1 MSRAKKPSSPPVA
14 HPTYRNRVLELRYL
28 KPGEIADHPHQWRL
42 HPETQKAAV
51 EGVLREIGI
60 AGVLLVY
67 QSATNGGG
75 YTAVDGHLRKSLDAN
90 QPWPCVVLDVDD
102 AESAYLLS
110 THDPLS
116 AMAEASAAQLDAL
129 LREVSSGESAVQ
141 QLLAQLAEQHGVTPA
156 GAGSGG
162 GAPDPGPQT
171 DRAAELQAKWGT
183 AVGQIWQL
191 GRHRVACGDCTDKT
205 VVDQIMQSTPMA
217 TVIFDPPYDA
227 DIFLLS
233 QRWTATDILLFTDH
247 RHVLECVA
255 GWCQPFRCL
264 FAWDGITSW
273 YTPGWPLARGKFC
286 LWLGGSAYNPD
297 GAHYGEPDKA
307 HTVTNTR
314 GTYTYRPDPRGKH
327 LSTIFQSAN
336 TQQDTGH
343 AHSKPVDWVRM
354 LLANCTQG
362 IVFDG
367 FGGSGT
373 TLVACE
379 QLGRSAR
386 LMEIDPKYVAVILER
401 ASEMELTPAVVYS
414 P

>member
-1 MSRAKKPSSPPVA
+1 MPRAKSKPPPVA

-67 QSATNGGG
+67 QSAANGGG

-116 AMAEASAAQLDAL
+116 AMAEASAIQLEAL

-141 QLLAQLAEQHGVTPA
+141 QMLAQLAEQHGVVPA

-162 GAPDPGPQT
+162 GAPDPGPQI
-171 DRAAELQAKWGT
+171 DRAAELQVKYGT
-183 AVGQIWQL
+183 AMGQTWQL
-191 GRHRVACGDCTDKT
+191 GRHRLVCGDVLD
-205 VVDQIMQSTPMA
+205 PMA
-217 TVIFDPPYDA
+217 LAMLLQGETVDTYVFDPPYDA
-227 DIFLLS
+227 APTLLAH
-233 QRWTATDILLFTDH
+233 RVPCTDSLVFTDH
-247 RHVLECVA
+247 RHLLDCIEE
-255 GWCQPFRCL
+255 WHQPFRCL
-264 FAWDGITSW
+264 FAWDGVTSW

-286 LWLGGSAYNPD
+286 LWFGTSPYNPD
-297 GAHYGEPDKA
+297 GSHYGEPDSP
-307 HTVTNTR
+307 HSVTNTR
-314 GTYTYRPDPRGKH
+314 GTYFYQPDVRGKH
-327 LSTIFQSAN
+327 LSTIFQAPN
-336 TQQDTGH
+336 TKQDAGH
-343 AHSKPVDWVRM
+343 PHAKPVEWVRL

-362 IVFDG
+362 VVFDG
-367 FGGSGT
+367 CAGSGT

-386 LMEIDPKYVAVILER
+386 LMECDPAIVAVILER
-401 ASEMELTPAVVYS
+401 ASEMGLGPVLTYAP
-414 P
+414 